1 MVRERKKVRFNL
13 IDAVIV
19 VFILA
24 VIAVAAYFLIGS
36 FRPVDNQSKGNF
48 LFEIRIENVKKES
61 LDTLETLFSPDTE
74 GNRTVVRDSVTGEE
88 IGKIES
94 YRKEKS
100 KYYGGL
106 VQDENGY
113 ILRVTESEDEYDVYI
128 TISTEAEADSRGIY
142 QVNKLRMI
150 VGEAVHF
157 KIKSFAATAYIVKTE
172 IPNETEE
179 TQ

>member
-24 VIAVAAYFLIGS
+24 VIAIAAYFLIGS

-48 LFEIRIENVKKES
+48 RFEIRIENVKKES
-61 LDTLETLFSPDTE
+61 WDSLETLFSPDSE
-74 GNRTVVRDSVTGEE
+74 TVVKDSVTGEE

-94 YRKEKS
+94 CRKEKS
-100 KYYGGL
+100 KYYGG
-106 VQDENGY
+106 VIQDENGY
-113 ILRVTESEDEYDVYI
+113 VLRATESEDEYDVYI
-128 TISTEAEADSRGIY
+128 TISTDAEADSRGIY
-142 QVNKLRMI
+142 QVNQLRMI

-172 IPNETEE
+172 IPNETKE